1 MVTTLGE
8 ISRES
13 AKRFG
18 DKTALIIEDKSFSY
32 KEIDAMAC
40 RVANGLKASGV
51 RPGDRVTLYSPN
63 CWEWA
68 VSYHAI
74 AKIGAVINP
83 INVMLTSDEVKY
95 VVEDSG
101 TTAVLGSADKAESLL
116 DLKGNNELKEV
127 VLFGDTVPTG
137 ATSFEE
143 WLKSGTDTFEV
154 AHRNREDLA
163 AICYTSGTTGHPK
176 GAMHSHHNIIANA
189 QGTAMM
195 HVRTESDVMVN
206 SLPLPHVYGSVV
218 FNSGF
223 MYGAKLVIVPRFEE
237 EVVMSA
243 IQQHRATILDG
254 VPTAYYF
261 LLAHPKFDDYDL
273 STLTRSTVG
282 GQTLPAAKSIEW
294 EERVGTAVLE
304 LWGMTEL
311 AGAATANPY
320 YGDNKPGTIGLVY
333 PGNEGKIV
341 SAEDPTLDLEIGD
354 EGEFMFRG
362 PLVMLGYYGN
372 DEATRDAMA
381 AGGWMHTGDIATQD
395 EDGYFTIVDRKKDM
409 ILTAGYNVYP
419 AELERVIC
427 GHPSVALAAVGRL
440 EDEARGELAK
450 AYIMLKPGTQATGQ
464 EIVDFC
470 RKQLAAYK
478 VPRAVQFVDSVPQT
492 SSGKIMR
499 RRLTDIDDGGRNI

>member
-1 MVTTLGE
+1 MVTTVGE

-13 AKRFG
+13 ARLFG

-74 AKIGAVINP
+74 AKTGAVINP
-83 INVMLTSDEVKY
+83 ISAMLTANEVKF
-95 VVEDSG
+95 VVEDNG
-101 TTAVLGSADKAESLL
+101 AKAVLGSADKAEALL
-116 DLKGNNELKEV
+116 DLKSTGVLDEV
-127 VLFGDTVPTG
+127 VLFGDELPVG
-137 ATSFEE
+137 ATSFDD
-143 WLKSGTDTFEV
+143 WLKVGADQYEI
-154 AHRNREDLA
+154 AARGRDELA

-176 GAMHSHHNIIANA
+176 GAMHSHRNIVSCAE
-189 QGTAMM
+189 GTALM
-195 HVRTESDVMVN
+195 HVRTSEDILVN
-206 SLPLPHVYGSVV
+206 PLPLPHVYGSCV
-218 FNSGF
+218 FNASF
-223 MYGAKLVIVPRFEE
+223 MYGMTLVLLPRFEE
-237 EVVMSA
+237 SAVFSA
-243 IQQHRATILDG
+243 IQENGATLLDG
-254 VPTAYYF
+254 VPTVYYY
-261 LLAHPKFDDYDL
+261 LLAYPDFEKYNL
-273 STLTRSTVG
+273 SSLTRACVG
-282 GQTLPAAKSIEW
+282 GQTLPVAKSHEW
-294 EERVGTAVLE
+294 QKRVGCPVLE

-311 AGAATANPY
+311 AGLATANPF
-320 YGDNKPGTIGLVY
+320 YGENKPGTIGPAI
-333 PGNEGKIV
+333 PGSAGKIV
-341 SAEDPTLDLEIGD
+341 AVDDASRELGSGE
-354 EGEFMFRG
+354 EGELMFKG
-362 PLVMLGYYGN
+362 PLVMKGYYDN
-372 DEATRDAMA
+372 EVATREVMDPE
-381 AGGWMHTGDIATQD
+381 GWLHTGDIATHDDQ
-395 EDGYFTIVDRKKDM
+395 GYFAIVDRKKDM

-499 RRLTDIDDGGRNI
+499 RSLTDIDDGGRDI

>member
-51 RPGDRVTLYSPN
+51 RPGDRVTLYSAN

-176 GAMHSHHNIIANA
+176 GAMHSHHNILANA

-237 EVVMSA
+237 EAVMSA
-243 IQQHRATILDG
+243 IQQHRLLFWTGCQRHITSYWPIQNSMTTI
-254 VPTAYYF
+254 
-261 LLAHPKFDDYDL
+261 
-273 STLTRSTVG
+273 
-282 GQTLPAAKSIEW
+282 
-294 EERVGTAVLE
+294 
-304 LWGMTEL
+304 
-311 AGAATANPY
+311 
-320 YGDNKPGTIGLVY
+320 Y
-333 PGNEGKIV
+333 P
-341 SAEDPTLDLEIGD
+341 
-354 EGEFMFRG
+354 
-362 PLVMLGYYGN
+362 
-372 DEATRDAMA
+372 
-381 AGGWMHTGDIATQD
+381 H
-395 EDGYFTIVDRKKDM
+395 
-409 ILTAGYNVYP
+409 
-419 AELERVIC
+419 
-427 GHPSVALAAVGRL
+427 
-440 EDEARGELAK
+440 
-450 AYIMLKPGTQATGQ
+450 
-464 EIVDFC
+464 
-470 RKQLAAYK
+470 
-478 VPRAVQFVDSVPQT
+478 
-492 SSGKIMR
+492 
-499 RRLTDIDDGGRNI
+499 

>member
-1 MVTTLGE
+1 
-8 ISRES
+8 
-13 AKRFG
+13 
-18 DKTALIIEDKSFSY
+18 
-32 KEIDAMAC
+32 
-40 RVANGLKASGV
+40 
-51 RPGDRVTLYSPN
+51 
-63 CWEWA
+63 
-68 VSYHAI
+68 
-74 AKIGAVINP
+74 
-83 INVMLTSDEVKY
+83 
-95 VVEDSG
+95 
-101 TTAVLGSADKAESLL
+101 
-116 DLKGNNELKEV
+116 
-127 VLFGDTVPTG
+127 
-137 ATSFEE
+137 
-143 WLKSGTDTFEV
+143 
-154 AHRNREDLA
+154 
-163 AICYTSGTTGHPK
+163 
-176 GAMHSHHNIIANA
+176 
-189 QGTAMM
+189 
-195 HVRTESDVMVN
+195 
-206 SLPLPHVYGSVV
+206 
-218 FNSGF
+218 
-223 MYGAKLVIVPRFEE
+223 
-237 EVVMSA
+237 
-243 IQQHRATILDG
+243 